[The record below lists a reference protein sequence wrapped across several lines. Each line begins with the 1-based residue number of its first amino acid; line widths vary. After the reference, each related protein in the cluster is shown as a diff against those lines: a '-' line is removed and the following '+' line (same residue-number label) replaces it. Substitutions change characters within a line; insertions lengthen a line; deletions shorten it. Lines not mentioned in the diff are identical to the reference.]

1 MGERL
6 LSLIYNKQT
15 KQTNFIMTS
24 QIDRMSN
31 AVDAMN
37 TPVEVNVNAI
47 SKEERKLIL
56 TRINQIANRNNT
68 TTQDVL
74 NYIDQIAN
82 VMAA

>member
-1 MGERL
+1 MMNSKTQSVL
-6 LSLIYNKQT
+6 N
-15 KQTNFIMTS
+15 
-24 QIDRMSN
+24 RMNN
-31 AVDAMN
+31 AVDNMN

-56 TRINQIANRNNT
+56 TRISQIANRNNT

-82 VMAA
+82 VMK

>member
-1 MGERL
+1 
-6 LSLIYNKQT
+6 
-15 KQTNFIMTS
+15 MTS

-37 TPVEVNVNAI
+37 TPAVVDTNAI

-56 TRINQIANRNNT
+56 TRISQVANRQNT
-68 TTQDVL
+68 STQDVL

>member
-1 MGERL
+1 
-6 LSLIYNKQT
+6 
-15 KQTNFIMTS
+15 MTS
-24 QIDRMSN
+24 QIERMSN

-56 TRINQIANRNNT
+56 TRISQIANRNNT

>member
-6 LSLIYNKQT
+6 LSLLYNKQT
-15 KQTNFIMTS
+15 KQTNLIMST
-24 QIDRMSN
+24 QIERMSN

-56 TRINQIANRNNT
+56 TRISQIANRNNT

-74 NYIDQIAN
+74 NYIDQIAT
-82 VMAA
+82 VMA